1 MPSYAVLHGN
11 TVVNLIVAD
20 SKEIAEEFSG
30 STCIEYA
37 NTPPYPEIGYIYD
50 GENFNKPE

>member
-1 MPSYAVLHGN
+1 MPSFAVLNGD
-11 TVVNLIVAD
+11 TVVNKIVAD

-30 STCIEYA
+30 LTCVEYA
-37 NTPPYPEIGYIYD
+37 NQPPYPEIGYTYD